1 MPPSNPATRF
11 QAAAI
16 SFSLINLVSRP
27 LYRHWPLLAY
37 LSPRTSHSFRVF
49 FALSIFPF
57 FFIPR
62 DQLDLS
68 QISGKITHPLD
79 RGIHDRGRNR
89 ISYLFFFIIPFYS
102 LSRGDGLCIRVIAL
116 PRPPMIPPP
125 FIHPEGKL
133 VLQAMKFR
141 FDPRF
146 IALSLFCRKPGVR
159 CLGEKENVY
168 IYIYVCIILDTFR
181 WCFNFAINACLN
193 RASRFGKFIF
203 HAIRADQI
211 LFVLYNVRCMLISHL
226 TFRFLLYRN

>member
-1 MPPSNPATRF
+1 MFFSRYRF
-11 QAAAI
+11 FLFFLSLAI
-16 SFSLINLVSRP
+16 N
-27 LYRHWPLLAY
+27 
-37 LSPRTSHSFRVF
+37 
-49 FALSIFPF
+49 
-57 FFIPR
+57 
-62 DQLDLS
+62 LS

-125 FIHPEGKL
+125 SIHPEGKL

-146 IALSLFCRKPGVR
+146 IALSLFCRRALPR
-159 CLGEKENVY
+159 WKEEC

-181 WCFNFAINACLN
+181 WCFNFPINACLN
-193 RASRFGKFIF
+193 RASRDLANLYFTRFARIKFYSFYITF
-203 HAIRADQI
+203 DVC
-211 LFVLYNVRCMLISHL
+211 LFPI
-226 TFRFLLYRN
+226 